1 MMLSNYPQSN
11 PSYGI
16 GPQTASSNYR
26 GIPSSEVSSTK
37 KQNAPFLQV
46 SSTPGSSSS
55 QQQQNAYKIGLIQ
68 QQQLH
73 SEYKKLG
80 MISNPNSAVAAVG
93 GGLGQSTASRNTGA
107 GLKQS

>member
-55 QQQQNAYKIGLIQ
+55 QQ
-68 QQQLH
+68 
-73 SEYKKLG
+73 
-80 MISNPNSAVAAVG
+80 
-93 GGLGQSTASRNTGA
+93 
-107 GLKQS
+107 